1 MAFFG
6 PHNAEINQV
15 NAQIKAENGKISGYQ
30 YTLGVMLLKKL
41 DEGMVFDDEIMQQYE
56 AVKASRTAIEN
67 ANAEL
72 ARIQQLIAEEEAA
85 RQAEKERKQAEA
97 ATLRAA
103 RAAELA
109 AKANSFFGKGT
120 GKSFVSRLYIQGL
133 GSGFQQD
140 HKRPDGQRAVGAES
154 CSGTGT

>member
-72 ARIQQLIAEEEAA
+72 ARIQQLIADEEA
-85 RQAEKERKQAEA
+85 
-97 ATLRAA
+97 
-103 RAAELA
+103 
-109 AKANSFFGKGT
+109 
-120 GKSFVSRLYIQGL
+120 VSVYRCVNASACHFPKFSDVHY
-133 GSGFQQD
+133 
-140 HKRPDGQRAVGAES
+140 
-154 CSGTGT
+154 

>member
-72 ARIQQLIAEEEAA
+72 ARIQQLIAD
-85 RQAEKERKQAEA
+85 
-97 ATLRAA
+97 
-103 RAAELA
+103 AELA
-109 AKANSFFGKGT
+109 AKANSFFGKG
-120 GKSFVSRLYIQGL
+120 GKKCPSCGNAVTDDMAFCNKCGTKLPVQKTCPNCGNIVSDDMA
-133 GSGFQQD
+133 FCN
-140 HKRPDGQRAVGAES
+140 K
-154 CSGTGT
+154 CGTKLS